1 MEPTPAYE
9 SPFKKNEP
17 VTGSLKWMLLTALA
31 LAGWI
36 YLVTAAYV
44 EQFDVSDLVY
54 LLANVGL
61 LVATGYFL
69 CRAIWKAGSCR
80 GHRSFER
87 MAHAVRAQR
96 PWWMIFIVVAGV
108 TSGLFIVRALQW
120 RATVERLGKAAEER
134 RQFEKQQ
141 QSRQHP
147 QP

>member
-1 MEPTPAYE
+1 MEPAPARE
-9 SPFKKNEP
+9 SPFKRDEP

-31 LAGWI
+31 LGGWI
-36 YLVTAAYV
+36 YLVTAGYV
-44 EQFDVSDLVY
+44 EQFDVSDLIF

-61 LVATGYFL
+61 RAATGYFL
-69 CRAIWKAGSCR
+69 FRVIWRTWTCRR
-80 GHRSFER
+80 HRSFEC

-96 PWWMIFIVVAGV
+96 PWWIIFLVTAGV

-120 RATVERLGKAAEER
+120 RAPLERFGKAAEER

-141 QSRQHP
+141 PSRQQP